1 MSRAAQVAA
10 LTRAARFDLCVPES
24 EEGKR
29 ARRMPGLSI
38 ASGRCRRMMKVLL
51 HGRCAY
57 DCAYCGVRTCR
68 QDCSLSPAELADIFL
83 KMWREGRADGLFL
96 SSGIPRDVDEA
107 MEGIVETGEI
117 LRRRGYD
124 GYMHLKVLPGAAR
137 SDITDLARVADRI
150 SINIEAPSASR
161 LSELAGVKDYRQ
173 DIEKRQTWVAD
184 AMPGRHTTQLVVGA
198 AGESDAEVL
207 TCIAGQYRRLA
218 PARIYYSGF
227 SPLAGTPLASH
238 DPTPLWRQNRLYQA
252 DALLRLYHFSM
263 EEVAGVLDEEGF
275 LRNADPKRLLAR
287 ERPRVDVNR
296 APLADFL
303 RVPGI
308 GPKNARRVLAARE
321 KAPLR
326 SERDL
331 RACGVRGRGVGRY
344 VAFGDGD
351 VQSGIFDF

>member
-1 MSRAAQVAA
+1 MSRAAEVAA
-10 LTRAARFDLCVPES
+10 LTRAARFDRCVPDPVL
-24 EEGKR
+24 
-29 ARRMPGLSI
+29 PGTAV
-38 ASGRCRRMMKVLL
+38 ASGGCRRMMKVLL

-68 QDCSLSPAELADIFL
+68 EDCSLSPADLADLFL
-83 KMWREGRADGLFL
+83 RMWREGRADGLFL
-96 SSGIPRDVDEA
+96 SSGIPRGVDEA

-117 LRRRGYD
+117 LRRRGYE
-124 GYMHLKVLPGAAR
+124 GYLHLKVLPGAAR
-137 SDITDLARVADRI
+137 ADITDLARVADRI

-173 DIEKRQTWVAD
+173 DIEKRQAWVAD
-184 AMPGRHTTQLVVGA
+184 AMPGRHTTQVVVGA

-207 TCIAGQYRRLA
+207 ECMARQYQRLA

-227 SPLAGTPLASH
+227 TPLPGTLLASH
-238 DPTPLWRQNRLYQA
+238 APTPLWRQNRLYQA
-252 DALLRLYHFSM
+252 DALLRLYHFTAD
-263 EEVAGVLDEEGF
+263 EVAGVLDEEGF
-275 LRNADPKRLLAR
+275 LQNADPKRLLAGG
-287 ERPRVDVNR
+287 RPRVDVNH
-296 APLADFL
+296 APLADLL

-351 VQSGIFDF
+351 VQSGIFEF